1 MPALRVPS
9 ETQPLLAR
17 KTEKR
22 VFATS
27 RSTLGVV
34 TAAACGVV
42 GLVALQRGGHAVPFL
57 GAKPT
62 SPDAALRT
70 QAEAVRAAYYEGAA
84 VSGDLQV
91 RPFVQYGETGDLGSS
106 GYEKCVGPDAKPSDE
121 YKKTDAEAIRA
132 DLVFDPT
139 TFREERATDASVVD
153 FGTSFEDVENVS
165 CLDAPATLFKDVKEC
180 ASHTGGDCN
189 DDCGMD
195 VPHDCEPGVK
205 DFGSCSPTVNS
216 ICAHMKDTS
225 ATCNVVSNTVKQS
238 KIQFN
243 AINPGSSPCAGSV
256 EATATSTQQAYKEA
270 HNKWSDSINTAGD
283 VCTVGHGL
291 WMYNAEMYNTH
302 YAAMKEITEDLSEL
316 CASDEEFDVESAI
329 EDAKKSHVPT
339 VRRRHLTWWRKD
351 LCEPTINALESITG
365 TLDIV
370 TPELQC
376 YADTCQKAIA
386 AEATAFAELKSAHG
400 AYKTAIGDYKDRAKT
415 FNTAVTNK
423 MDLKA
428 STLSALEG
436 FKTVK
441 QNEGPIF
448 QRDLAAFKRYDDGSD
463 QGRCGLTSCQLHS
476 VCKHQIKDHFAD
488 FVNKDTCKAVPV
500 SADTIC
506 QSESC
511 QRFVTVTRTNGDSWG
526 MDLKFKCGD
535 KTLSVGPSDG
545 RTKTIRV
552 DNLVDGSCPSIVNQ
566 KNWLGGETHGD
577 TFTITNGACV
587 RPAEIANGVYSLKGG
602 REGKFCASEG
612 NKIVCDRGS
621 VGDWEKFIFEKHG
634 DWYGI
639 KAHNGK
645 YCADEQHAIKCD
657 RGSVGGWER
666 FNIDKIGGKFAL
678 RPDREHKYC
687 ADEPDGIKC
696 NRDGAQGWELFDI
709 ERIADSPPP
718 SPPPP
723 PPSPSPPPPS
733 PPPPDPNRACT
744 RNVSVKRIDSH
755 HGWGMHLEFN
765 CHGKTVYI
773 GNSDHQTTTVTV
785 HDIGPTSSICPHIV
799 DKHNWNGGHDYGDRF
814 EVTGSGCL

>member
-22 VFATS
+22 VFTAG

-34 TAAACGVV
+34 AAAACGVV
-42 GLVALQRGGHAVPFL
+42 GLAALQRGGHALPFL
-57 GAKPT
+57 GAKP
-62 SPDAALRT
+62 DAALRT
-70 QAEAVRAAYYEGAA
+70 KADAIRAAYYEGAA
-84 VSGDLQV
+84 LSGDLHV
-91 RPFVQYGETGDLGSS
+91 RPFIQYGETGNLGST
-106 GYEKCVGPDAKPSDE
+106 GYEKCVGPDAAPSDG
-121 YKKTDAEAIRA
+121 YHKTDAEAVRA

-139 TFREERATDASVVD
+139 TFREERETDASVVD

-165 CLDAPATLFKDVKEC
+165 CLDAPAALFKDVKEC
-180 ASHTGGDCN
+180 ASPTGGDCN
-189 DDCGMD
+189 DDCGMV

-205 DFGSCSPTVNS
+205 DFGSCSPTVSS

-225 ATCNVVSNTVKQS
+225 TACNIVSSTVKQS

-243 AINPGSSPCAGSV
+243 GIVPGPSPCAG
-256 EATATSTQQAYKEA
+256 AAKTTAASTQQAYKQA
-270 HNKWSDSINTAGD
+270 LNKWSDSINAASD

-316 CASDEEFDVESAI
+316 CESQEEFDVENAI
-329 EDAKKSHVPT
+329 EEAKKSHVPT

-386 AEATAFAELKSAHG
+386 AEATAFAELKSAHS

-415 FNTAVTNK
+415 YNTAAANK
-423 MDLKA
+423 KALKE

-436 FKTVK
+436 FKSLK
-441 QNEGPIF
+441 QTEGPIF
-448 QRDLAAFKRYDDGSD
+448 QRDLAAFNRYDDGSD

-535 KTLSVGPSDG
+535 KTLSFGPSDG

-577 TFTITNGACV
+577 TFTVTNGACV

-602 REGKFCASEG
+602 RGGKFCASEG
-612 NKIVCDRGS
+612 NKIVCDRDS
-621 VGDWEKFIFEKHG
+621 VGGWEKYTIEKHG

-645 YCADEQHAIKCD
+645 YCADERYKIVCD
-657 RGSVGGWER
+657 RDSVGGWER
-666 FNIDKIGGKFAL
+666 FNVEKIGEEFAL
-678 RPDREHKYC
+678 RSDRDHKYC
-687 ADEPDGIKC
+687 ADTPGGVNCLKAIPHHSEM
-696 NRDGAQGWELFDI
+696 FTI
-709 ERIADSPPP
+709 ERLP
-718 SPPPP
+718 
-723 PPSPSPPPPS
+723 
-733 PPPPDPNRACT
+733 
-744 RNVSVKRIDSH
+744 
-755 HGWGMHLEFN
+755 E
-765 CHGKTVYI
+765 
-773 GNSDHQTTTVTV
+773 
-785 HDIGPTSSICPHIV
+785 
-799 DKHNWNGGHDYGDRF
+799 
-814 EVTGSGCL
+814 